1 MLTKTE
7 KAPVTSGRDPFALLR
22 RMTGEF
28 DRFFDEPMFAG
39 LRLPLARM
47 RHFDENVEW
56 TPRIE
61 VVEKDNRLITRVDL
75 PGMKKE
81 DVKVE
86 VTEGHLIIS
95 GSRKRETEEK
105 KDQYYRSEREFGS
118 FYRMVPLPEFV
129 GTDDV
134 KAKYTDGV
142 LEVSIPLPP
151 REPEM
156 KPREVKIE
164 G

>member
-7 KAPVTSGRDPFALLR
+7 KTPVTRARDPFALLR

-39 LRLPLARM
+39 LRLPSWGM
-47 RHFDENVEW
+47 RHFDEHAEW

-61 VVEKDNRLITRVDL
+61 VVEKDNQLVTRVDL

-95 GSRKRETEEK
+95 GTRDRKTEER

-129 GTDDV
+129 GIDDV
-134 KAKYTDGV
+134 KAKYVDGV
-142 LEVSIPLPP
+142 LEVSVPLPP
-151 REPEM
+151 RQPEM
-156 KPREVKIE
+156 TPREVKIE

>member
-7 KAPVTSGRDPFALLR
+7 KAPVTTGRDPFALLR

-28 DRFFDEPMFAG
+28 DRFFDDPLFAG
-39 LRLPLARM
+39 LRLPSIGM
-47 RHFDENVEW
+47 RHFDENAEW

-61 VVEKDNRLITRVDL
+61 VVEKDNRLVTRVDL

-86 VTEGHLIIS
+86 VAEGQLIIS
-95 GSRKRETEEK
+95 GTRRRETEEK
-105 KDQYYRSEREFGS
+105 KDQYYRSERQFGS

-129 GTDDV
+129 GIDEV
-134 KAKYTDGV
+134 KAKYVDGV
-142 LEVSIPLPP
+142 LEVSVPVPP

>member
-1 MLTKTE
+1 MLTKTQ

-28 DRFFDEPMFAG
+28 DRLFDEPMFAG
-39 LRLPLARM
+39 LRLPSWGM
-47 RHFDENVEW
+47 RHFDEGAEW
-56 TPRIE
+56 TPRVE
-61 VVEKDNRLITRVDL
+61 VVEKDRQLVTRVDL

-95 GSRKRETEEK
+95 GTRKRETEET
-105 KDQYYRSEREFGS
+105 KDQYYRSERQFGS

-129 GTDDV
+129 GIDDV
-134 KAKYTDGV
+134 KAKYVDGV
-142 LEVSIPLPP
+142 LEVSVPLPP
-151 REPEM
+151 KEPEM

>member
-1 MLTKTE
+1 MLTRTE
-7 KAPVTSGRDPFALLR
+7 KTPVTSGRDPFALLR

-28 DRFFDEPMFAG
+28 DRLFEEPMFTG
-39 LRLPLARM
+39 WRTPLARL
-47 RHFDENVEW
+47 RHFDENAEW

-61 VVEKDNRLITRVDL
+61 VVEKDNRLVTRVDL
-75 PGMKKE
+75 PGKKKE

-86 VTEGHLIIS
+86 VTDGQLIIS
-95 GSRKRETEEK
+95 GTRKRETEEK
-105 KDQYYRSEREFGS
+105 KDQFYRSEREFGS
-118 FYRMVPLPEFV
+118 FYRIVPLPEFV
-129 GTDDV
+129 GVEDV
-134 KAKYTDGV
+134 KAKYVDGV
-142 LEVSIPLPP
+142 LEVSMPVPP

>member
-28 DRFFDEPMFAG
+28 DRFFDDPMFAG
-39 LRLPLARM
+39 LRMPSLGM
-47 RHFDENVEW
+47 RHFDENAEW
-56 TPRIE
+56 APRIE
-61 VVEKDNRLITRVDL
+61 VVEKDNRLVTRVDL

-86 VTEGHLIIS
+86 VTEGQLIIS
-95 GSRKRETEEK
+95 GIRKRETEET
-105 KDQYYRSEREFGS
+105 KDQYYRSERQFGS

-129 GTDDV
+129 GIDDV
-134 KAKYTDGV
+134 KAKYVDGV
-142 LEVSIPLPP
+142 LEVSVPLPP
-151 REPEM
+151 KELEM

>member
-7 KAPVTSGRDPFALLR
+7 KAPVTSRRDPFALLR

-28 DRFFDEPMFAG
+28 DRLFDDPMFAG
-39 LRLPLARM
+39 LRMPSLGM
-47 RHFDENVEW
+47 RHFDENAEW
-56 TPRIE
+56 APRIE
-61 VVEKDNRLITRVDL
+61 VVEKDNRLVTRVDL

-86 VTEGHLIIS
+86 VTEGQLIIS
-95 GSRKRETEEK
+95 GTRKRETEET

-129 GTDDV
+129 GIDDV
-134 KAKYTDGV
+134 KAKYVDGV
-142 LEVSIPLPP
+142 LEVSVPVPP